1 MEALRRTH
9 AKHKISPRPTKAAP
23 RTTQLASKSLKISFG
38 PTAASI
44 DVLARDAYK
53 NNVNMP
59 RKTIDAISP
68 WFLAAEELG
77 EYIGIRFGRVPAGS
91 AEPEWFF
98 LRHTDYDGI
107 GGLAE
112 LLRRRGA
119 KVDNL
124 LQIKYPAPPS
134 WLPLLRALPKYLR
147 PRKRVKWA
155 VLERGIGGTDQPP
168 QPAPAVAWQVFD
180 ESTTTQIRRVCRK
193 AGVTVNSFLLKHL
206 TKAIRPSLQDQSSFV
221 PWMIPVNLRGK
232 VVRDRD
238 TANHSSYVT
247 VRVQSYEMAHDIHR
261 NIYDALG
268 RREHWSN
275 WYAYRLG
282 RFLTVGMKKFLI
294 AREWATSQWNL
305 GGFSNLGDWD
315 PEKKITQRDCK
326 GAWLFCP
333 PALRCQVLAAGCVTF
348 QNQLSL
354 TLQTHPDFTT
364 DPSVPQAWVSLWV
377 KEIEMDLAS
386 LLEPAATA
394 WPKVTPADRG
404 SARKLK
410 STPPQIK
417 NLVST
422 VS

>member
-1 MEALRRTH
+1 
-9 AKHKISPRPTKAAP
+9 
-23 RTTQLASKSLKISFG
+23 
-38 PTAASI
+38 
-44 DVLARDAYK
+44 
-53 NNVNMP
+53 MP
-59 RKTIDAISP
+59 RQPKDAISP

-77 EYIGIRFGRVPAGS
+77 EYIGIRFGRVAPRS

-107 GGLAE
+107 GGLAD

-119 KVDNL
+119 RVDHL

-134 WLPLLRALPKYLR
+134 WLPLLRALPKYFR

-155 VLERGIGGTDQPP
+155 PLERGNGATDHSAQPS
-168 QPAPAVAWQVFD
+168 AAVAWQVFD
-180 ESTTTQIRRVCRK
+180 ENTTTQIRRACRK

-238 TANHSSYVT
+238 TANHSSYVA
-247 VRVQSYEMAHDIHR
+247 VKVQSYEMAHDIHR
-261 NIYDALG
+261 NIYDAL
-268 RREHWSN
+268 RRGEHWAN
-275 WYAYRLG
+275 WYAYQLG
-282 RFLTVGMKKFLI
+282 RFLTHGMKRFLI
-294 AREWATSQWNL
+294 AKEWATSQWNL

-326 GAWLFCP
+326 GAWLFAP
-333 PALRCQVLAAGCVTF
+333 PVLRCQLLAAGCVTF

-354 TLQTHPDFTT
+354 TLQTHSDLTT
-364 DPSVPQAWVSLWV
+364 DRSVPQSWMSLWV

-386 LLEPAATA
+386 LLDSPTTF
-394 WPKVTPADRG
+394 WPKPPPPAKE
-404 SARKLK
+404 SARKLA
-410 STPPQIK
+410 STPPQ
-417 NLVST
+417 NLKVPAT
-422 VS
+422 LTA

>member
-1 MEALRRTH
+1 M
-9 AKHKISPRPTKAAP
+9 
-23 RTTQLASKSLKISFG
+23 
-38 PTAASI
+38 
-44 DVLARDAYK
+44 
-53 NNVNMP
+53 NMP
-59 RKTIDAISP
+59 RQPTDAITP

-77 EYIGIRFGRVPAGS
+77 EYIGIRFGRVAPGS
-91 AEPEWFF
+91 AEPEWHF

-112 LLRRRGA
+112 LLRQRGA
-119 KVDNL
+119 KVDHL
-124 LQIKYPAPPS
+124 LQIKYPARPS
-134 WLPLLRALPKYLR
+134 WLPLLKALPKYLR

-155 VLERGIGGTDQPP
+155 ALERGTGGTNHSP
-168 QPAPAVAWQVFD
+168 QPSAAVAWQVFD

-247 VRVQSYEMAHDIHR
+247 VKVQSYEMAHDIHR
-261 NIYDALG
+261 NIYDALR
-268 RREHWSN
+268 RREHWAN
-275 WYAYRLG
+275 WYAYGLG
-282 RFLTVGMKKFLI
+282 RFLTNGMKKFLI

-315 PEKKITQRDCK
+315 PEKTITQKDCT

-333 PALRCQVLAAGCVTF
+333 PVLRCQVLAAGCVTF

-354 TLQTHPDFTT
+354 TLQTHSDLTT
-364 DPSVPQAWVSLWV
+364 DSSVPQAWVSHWV

-386 LLEPAATA
+386 LLEPPVVA
-394 WPKVTPADRG
+394 WPKATSTDQSSAHKLTSTTPQN
-404 SARKLK
+404 LK
-410 STPPQIK
+410 VAAMLTA
-417 NLVST
+417 
-422 VS
+422 